1 VLHAVAKW
9 PSPLS
14 EGGGGGGGGGGDM
27 HLINWLGVNF
37 ASASPVLDDSRI
49 PPWVEPGRRACCVRI
64 RYVSISVAEGEA
76 CHACI

>member
-1 VLHAVAKW
+1 
-9 PSPLS
+9 
-14 EGGGGGGGGGGDM
+14 M

-49 PPWVEPGRRACCVRI
+49 PPWIEPGRRACCVRI